1 MINAIK
7 AAAEQFLPDIV
18 QLRRTIHR
26 NPERAYQEHET
37 ARLVRETL
45 RPLGLSVQSGIAGT
59 GVVATLQ
66 GEHPGPTVML
76 RADMDALPI
85 QEESG
90 VAYASER
97 PGIMHACGHDV
108 HTSSLLGTAMILH
121 HLRARL
127 AGTIRMIFQPSEELA
142 PGGAKP
148 MIDAGILRNH
158 GKPTAAAFAQHVM
171 PSLPAGTIGI
181 RSGQFMASSD
191 EIHLRIEGPGGHAA
205 SPHQRAGDPVLAAAQ
220 VIVALQSVISR
231 HCPPGVPSV
240 LSFGRVEALGAT
252 NIIPDTVSIQGTFR
266 AMDEQWRSK
275 ACSLMHHIAH
285 NTATAYGA
293 TALLTIKAGYPVVY
307 NDPQSATLVRDAA
320 ISYVGTAHTTEVD
333 LWFASEDF
341 AYFLQEVPGAL
352 YLIGAGSPHALHT
365 SRFVADEACLP
376 VASGFMAYLAWLTLA
391 GQDR

>member
-26 NPERAYQEHET
+26 NPELAYQEHET

-191 EIHLRIEGPGGHAA
+191 
-205 SPHQRAGDPVLAAAQ
+205 
-220 VIVALQSVISR
+220 
-231 HCPPGVPSV
+231 
-240 LSFGRVEALGAT
+240 
-252 NIIPDTVSIQGTFR
+252 
-266 AMDEQWRSK
+266 
-275 ACSLMHHIAH
+275 
-285 NTATAYGA
+285 
-293 TALLTIKAGYPVVY
+293 
-307 NDPQSATLVRDAA
+307 
-320 ISYVGTAHTTEVD
+320 TAHTTEVD